1 MKRIILYL
9 LFGITGTVWVTAQD
23 NSKKNLQLVY
33 IDHEVST
40 PTSVLNER
48 ITTRY
53 YEVVQ
58 YPEQE
63 SMILYLSNGRLSPV
77 AFVNLEDYATAE
89 QLPGNT
95 NSSQRRDTE
104 DAFKGVLETMNKANS
119 HTVEPL
125 IDINNIL
132 SILDQQQVFD
142 ENGKLKF
149 KRLRF
154 DFYVG
159 PQFWQLFNNEKVIAR
174 LYAIIQQG
182 LQDSDKKKISF
193 NVFKPKD
200 SHLDYP
206 EGRPFGEFNL
216 NGINEI
222 LNIMEY

>member
-1 MKRIILYL
+1 MKRFIVFFLIGLAWPIW
-9 LFGITGTVWVTAQD
+9 GVAQD
-23 NSKKNLQLVY
+23 NSKKNLQFVY
-33 IDHEVST
+33 IDHEVLT
-40 PTSVLNER
+40 PTKVLNER
-48 ITTRY
+48 MTMRY
-53 YEVVQ
+53 FEVVQ

-89 QLPGNT
+89 QLPGIT
-95 NSSQRRDTE
+95 TSGQRRDTE
-104 DAFKGVLETMNKANS
+104 DAFNDVLETMNKANS
-119 HTVEPL
+119 HTVEPI

-132 SILDQQQVFD
+132 SVLDQQQVFD
-142 ENGKLKF
+142 ESGKLKF

-182 LQDSDKKKISF
+182 LQDSDKDKISF

-206 EGRPFGEFNL
+206 EGKPFGEFNL
-216 NGINEI
+216 NGLNEI